1 MSVKDMLAKKLKFS
15 EMRRYRR
22 IPLALPVKAV
32 VNGIDE
38 HQGQLVNISPGDLA
52 IRSDADVVVGDA
64 AVLYIDSLD
73 VIEGRIIRKLPDGF
87 ALSFL
92 LSRRRR
98 TLLTEQLI
106 LKSNPDLVDG
116 MKDRRQSPRHT
127 VGDQRMVCRLPN
139 GSSLFVRVIDMSVNG
154 IAVEAP
160 RKPAVGCGIHVGR
173 MAGIVIR
180 HTPRGFVVVYDRQEK
195 NKATDLRIIEA

>member
-1 MSVKDMLAKKLKFS
+1 VIVFSRGWRRFQMSVKDMLAKKLKFS

-52 IRSDADVVVGDA
+52 IQSDADVVVGDA

-154 IAVEAP
+154 IAVGRVWHSRGP
-160 RKPAVGCGIHVGR
+160 HGGNSHPPYTKRVRGC
-173 MAGIVIR
+173 
-180 HTPRGFVVVYDRQEK
+180 
-195 NKATDLRIIEA
+195 LRPPKKEQSN